1 MPDLPIV
8 LFVIFIVLT
17 MVTLVGHGIWVLLA
31 ALFGGGTKNPG
42 RACPFCARLT
52 PESHD
57 RCDWCGKDLAGSMA
71 RELNDLDVLGRHL
84 QRFRQ
89 RGKLEPEA
97 VDRLLSQLQEY
108 RRQLLHPAEK
118 RAAQTVAALIIEE
131 AEPERPIVAPPA
143 TPVGSSGLPE
153 RTEVHARELPA
164 VAVQSTAASDAA
176 ARTEVH
182 TTKPSPA
189 TVQPALARDL
199 FEPTNV
205 HSTKPPPAA
214 VQPTAASTAP
224 ERPKVHATKSPPPQ
238 PTHAALARS
247 WTEMLASFMEQRN
260 IRWGELIGGLL
271 FVCSSIA
278 LVVSLRETLEKIPYF
293 QFFIFVSISSAV
305 FGVGLYAHHRWKLE
319 STSRALLVIAT
330 LLVPLNFVA
339 LASMTKGSWTLLPLA
354 SELVSLAI
362 FAWLVGMSA
371 KILVPDGRWLTVAAV
386 LGDSVAVVLAA
397 QLVRADSP
405 AWLMVGAGALPVAL
419 LAVAVGC
426 YLYSRLERGDWRPL
440 RLSEGQIGG
449 VFTLLGMTAFA
460 TIVALGVVAAQAIRP
475 LDPAQAIAFADVA
488 IVFQRLS
495 ALIAMTAVPL
505 LAGGLTVTR
514 GSGRDK
520 ELAAYHLA
528 GTIVALV
535 AMFVMLA
542 ALALAWPA
550 PGWLL
555 GVAVLNAVFL
565 LLAAFRWRFPILHAG
580 VIACTALA
588 YLIAFYLLRGALPI
602 AGGDPYGMKMLRL
615 MVGARSG
622 TALAGLF
629 VVLAAASELLARL
642 GFRRHAAIYLGGSS
656 VVAIAGLLLVTVHGI
671 HSGGADALRAAIL
684 YGVYGAGSLALTARW
699 RRLGLSYLGLAL
711 FTSAA
716 LWALWW
722 QSAEHHVGPLWGA
735 VLAIEALVMAAVAA
749 VLQRYAAGT
758 WYDPWKMLID
768 EDGRAVSLPRSRDL
782 GLADVYRIPLAHVG
796 EAAALLAAALATWT
810 AWHDYAQILALPT
823 PWPIVAAAAVA
834 AAYFLLA
841 WCYRSPGR
849 TWTASL
855 IALAGAVHALNYNYF
870 QCPGYIG
877 PNWTIALLGHATLA
891 LLVVTCLDR
900 IGSAKEAVRRV
911 FGDPLANAA
920 LLSSVLVLP
929 ALVFGR
935 SAGSL
940 WLACCFPWLAA
951 VWLVLALRNRSAG
964 LYAAHQAALAFAAL
978 AGTTAWMKQAGGWFV
993 PARLPDAPNLLDR
1006 IASASDVLLKPWC
1019 LQAYGVALGLLSL
1032 VWIAVRILITRWANP
1047 ILTRSASEGRS
1058 AMPAEKDPSL
1068 ALENNDPSLALRV
1081 SIDGRNNRLLQGSL
1095 TVDWCIRQGVV
1106 AMAWLIAAVCMLA
1119 QVPRELLTGAATT
1132 APAGTPSPFGP
1143 TAWVLLGVL
1152 AVMLVAT
1159 LWERWRTAELV
1170 ATLLLAATLPCLIA
1184 GCFMSDLAVASAAR
1198 WTLAIVFAACSITVW
1213 GRRYLADA
1221 CRRLHAGPF
1230 ATGAEPP
1237 QISSPHV
1244 ARGVLL
1250 ATMLLPVLAITV
1262 LAAALQIG
1270 GTAPAGPLANAFF
1283 QKMGPIWSYLVPL
1296 ALLIAGLVGYALRER
1311 STGYAF
1317 SAGLVLELAVMLG
1330 YALRTTLAG
1339 RPFDAHFT
1347 AVLVQLFAI
1356 TAAVWAIA
1364 WLIARTRFDVWRETP
1379 ASGVSAGFWSTELM
1393 RIQIGMAIVGN
1404 VLVLGLALPDLA
1416 LFPLSWQAWSVAAG
1430 LPLGW
1435 LAFALMLAALQL
1447 CGRLRPQAV
1456 GLCGMAVLGLLACTI
1471 GGLQP
1476 YWHLEIAPIWG
1487 YRALMLGWAVYALL
1501 VVAATW
1507 WVASLRTAADA
1518 AGPPQGLIRMAA
1530 VWVRVAG
1537 ILAVLLGLKA
1547 AFWDEERLW
1556 AAAAIAVASSA
1567 GATMAVWRRR
1577 EGWAFAA
1584 ALGVNLAASLVV
1596 WHFELLGGLSFS
1608 DYWLRLVQ
1616 ANVIASAAVA
1626 VAWLAARKRLYE
1638 LREMTLGESPLLA
1651 VQVLLPVAGNLL
1663 LAVQPVAWL
1672 MYTPSGLPQWMDGL
1686 ATPQGWIGLLLAAA
1700 AAAWYLRQ
1708 TRAGSLLHVLGG
1720 LAIGAGVLSACR
1732 VAAICRPTATDA
1744 WVAYHV
1750 LTTAWAAAGLTVFAI
1765 AVAGRAV
1772 GGRRLLGPQSLIQ
1785 PWTAAI
1791 GTLTVALATLHA
1803 FHDPGWPWWA
1813 AGSILAVSL
1822 TAGLAALLL
1831 RKPAP
1836 VYVSGLLINLA
1847 GTIVWWAYSTSSL
1860 RWPNW
1865 GVADFAALVQAN
1877 VLLLAIG
1884 SVVWSLLE
1892 FLPRGVPQLP
1902 GERQQPFSH
1911 LAAQLGAVLL
1921 GLVTAA
1927 GVAATLG
1934 QLPRIHME
1942 RLDWIALAGIA
1953 AATAVC
1959 LRDRQAR
1966 FPLPTLYGL
1975 GLAAVGMGLL
1985 ARQLAPR
1992 LFCCSAVDELAAY
2005 VLVTAAIA
2013 WFLPRG
2019 REDWFSWLQAAV
2031 AAVVGTLALWV
2042 SIDFSFNDCRYPGVE
2057 FWLSGR
2063 MAAVPGL
2070 LLLLLAAIV
2079 MAGVARET
2087 WRVRWQHATLAVGVA
2102 LASGLGWAMLPLDG
2116 PAPWLHRSVILMVAA
2131 AAVGLLAGFG
2141 LKLLLPSG
2149 SDWRQRCRQAVP
2161 VLAGL
2166 AVVMLI
2172 SVLGQE
2178 AALFERRD
2186 GAPLAPW
2193 AITVVIAALAGLIAA
2208 CIAFAVTPALDP
2220 LRLSDRGRQGYVY
2233 AAETLAAAIGLHV
2246 WLTMPWLFQGYLV
2259 NYWML
2264 IVMAVAFAGA
2274 GLSEWF
2280 HRRGLAVLSQPLTQT
2295 ALLLPLLPAIG
2306 FWIAPM
2312 FEPDDPWHWV
2322 GRAPLVWFL
2331 MASFYGVL
2339 AVTRRSW
2346 KCTALAVLAANLG
2359 LWVALDLAQFHFWH
2373 NPQIFVIPLA
2383 LAGLVAEYL
2392 NRERLSEAQSAA
2404 FRYLMLSAIYVSSTA
2419 DMFIAGLGNSWA
2431 LPLVLMV
2438 LSVAGML
2445 AGISLRVRSFLFLGL
2460 TFLVLDVLS
2469 IIWHA
2474 AYDLHHTWI
2483 WYVCGIV
2490 LGAAI
2495 LAMFA
2500 VFEKRRNDV
2509 LLAVDRLK
2517 GWAK

>member
-1 MPDLPIV
+1 
-8 LFVIFIVLT
+8 
-17 MVTLVGHGIWVLLA
+17 
-31 ALFGGGTKNPG
+31 
-42 RACPFCARLT
+42 
-52 PESHD
+52 
-57 RCDWCGKDLAGSMA
+57 
-71 RELNDLDVLGRHL
+71 
-84 QRFRQ
+84 
-89 RGKLEPEA
+89 
-97 VDRLLSQLQEY
+97 
-108 RRQLLHPAEK
+108 
-118 RAAQTVAALIIEE
+118 
-131 AEPERPIVAPPA
+131 
-143 TPVGSSGLPE
+143 
-153 RTEVHARELPA
+153 
-164 VAVQSTAASDAA
+164 
-176 ARTEVH
+176 
-182 TTKPSPA
+182 
-189 TVQPALARDL
+189 
-199 FEPTNV
+199 
-205 HSTKPPPAA
+205 
-214 VQPTAASTAP
+214 
-224 ERPKVHATKSPPPQ
+224 
-238 PTHAALARS
+238 
-247 WTEMLASFMEQRN
+247 
-260 IRWGELIGGLL
+260 
-271 FVCSSIA
+271 
-278 LVVSLRETLEKIPYF
+278 
-293 QFFIFVSISSAV
+293 
-305 FGVGLYAHHRWKLE
+305 
-319 STSRALLVIAT
+319 
-330 LLVPLNFVA
+330 
-339 LASMTKGSWTLLPLA
+339 
-354 SELVSLAI
+354 
-362 FAWLVGMSA
+362 
-371 KILVPDGRWLTVAAV
+371 
-386 LGDSVAVVLAA
+386 
-397 QLVRADSP
+397 
-405 AWLMVGAGALPVAL
+405 
-419 LAVAVGC
+419 
-426 YLYSRLERGDWRPL
+426 
-440 RLSEGQIGG
+440 
-449 VFTLLGMTAFA
+449 
-460 TIVALGVVAAQAIRP
+460 
-475 LDPAQAIAFADVA
+475 
-488 IVFQRLS
+488 
-495 ALIAMTAVPL
+495 
-505 LAGGLTVTR
+505 
-514 GSGRDK
+514 
-520 ELAAYHLA
+520 
-528 GTIVALV
+528 
-535 AMFVMLA
+535 
-542 ALALAWPA
+542 
-550 PGWLL
+550 
-555 GVAVLNAVFL
+555 
-565 LLAAFRWRFPILHAG
+565 
-580 VIACTALA
+580 
-588 YLIAFYLLRGALPI
+588 
-602 AGGDPYGMKMLRL
+602 
-615 MVGARSG
+615 
-622 TALAGLF
+622 
-629 VVLAAASELLARL
+629 
-642 GFRRHAAIYLGGSS
+642 
-656 VVAIAGLLLVTVHGI
+656 
-671 HSGGADALRAAIL
+671 
-684 YGVYGAGSLALTARW
+684 
-699 RRLGLSYLGLAL
+699 
-711 FTSAA
+711 
-716 LWALWW
+716 
-722 QSAEHHVGPLWGA
+722 
-735 VLAIEALVMAAVAA
+735 
-749 VLQRYAAGT
+749 
-758 WYDPWKMLID
+758 
-768 EDGRAVSLPRSRDL
+768 
-782 GLADVYRIPLAHVG
+782 
-796 EAAALLAAALATWT
+796 
-810 AWHDYAQILALPT
+810 
-823 PWPIVAAAAVA
+823 
-834 AAYFLLA
+834 
-841 WCYRSPGR
+841 
-849 TWTASL
+849 
-855 IALAGAVHALNYNYF
+855 
-870 QCPGYIG
+870 
-877 PNWTIALLGHATLA
+877 
-891 LLVVTCLDR
+891 
-900 IGSAKEAVRRV
+900 
-911 FGDPLANAA
+911 
-920 LLSSVLVLP
+920 
-929 ALVFGR
+929 
-935 SAGSL
+935 
-940 WLACCFPWLAA
+940 
-951 VWLVLALRNRSAG
+951 
-964 LYAAHQAALAFAAL
+964 LAFAAL

-1047 ILTRSASEGRS
+1047 TLTRSASAGRS

-1230 ATGAEPP
+1230 ATGAEAL
-1237 QISSPHV
+1237 QISAPRV

-1270 GTAPAGPLANAFF
+1270 GTAPAGPLANTFF

-1803 FHDPGWPWWA
+1803 FHDPARPWWA

-1934 QLPRIHME
+1934 QLPRIPME